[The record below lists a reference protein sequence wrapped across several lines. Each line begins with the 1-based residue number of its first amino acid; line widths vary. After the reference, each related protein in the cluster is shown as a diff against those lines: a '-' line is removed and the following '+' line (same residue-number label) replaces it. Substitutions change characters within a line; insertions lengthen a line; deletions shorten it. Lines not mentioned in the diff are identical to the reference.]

1 MLEVKALSKS
11 FLSGSGEKRIILNQ
25 LDLIVQEGESVAI
38 VGPSGS
44 GKTTLL
50 NMLGALDIPDSG
62 EIFLDGEPVFN
73 KNEKELAEFRNQ
85 SIGFVFQLHH
95 LLPQLNLEENVLLPV
110 LARQKSIRDKQHE
123 RANMLIG
130 KLGIGP
136 LKTQKP
142 GQLSGGECQRTAVAR
157 ALINQPKILLA
168 DEPTGALDQH
178 SADQLAD
185 LLLQLNREEQV
196 SLIVVTHSMALAAK
210 MDKIYQ
216 LVDGK
221 LKLITT

>member
-1 MLEVKALSKS
+1 MFEVKAITKS
-11 FLSGSGEKRIILNQ
+11 FQSGSDEKRIILDELSLTVN
-25 LDLIVQEGESVAI
+25 EGESVAI

-50 NMLGALDIPDSG
+50 NMLGALDKPDSG
-62 EIFLDGEPVFN
+62 DVLLDGESVFS

-85 SIGFVFQLHH
+85 SIGFVFQMHH
-95 LLPQLNLEENVLLPV
+95 LLPQLNLLENILLPV
-110 LARQKSIRDKQHE
+110 VAQQSKVDEKSQQ
-123 RANMLIG
+123 RAEALID
-130 KLGIGP
+130 KLGIGQ
-136 LKTQKP
+136 LKLQKP

-178 SADQLAD
+178 SSDQLAE
-185 LLLQLNREEQV
+185 LLLQLNKDENV
-196 SLIVVTHSMALAAK
+196 SLIVVTHSMALASK

-221 LKLITT
+221 LKLTTA